1 MACVPRFRES
11 AFNRRPFGCHRYDVY
26 SPKLHRQITLFGR
39 QALDLWVTLEASSTV
54 LSYCERPLIIPGTRP
69 ARAFDFWVKRIEGEE
84 LLVLMRNRDQKASD
98 NEEPT
103 SDIQSLSGT
112 LVEGLPIRCIDACDM
127 NDHQITLENWGSI
140 IRDLAAF
147 ERFIPEPLCNDVKA
161 KLDSRKSIA
170 QLQSELSDFDASI
183 VRLAIYLL
191 LHRGEAICNELA
203 THKLTCNHL
212 IARP

>member
-11 AFNRRPFGCHRYDVY
+11 GFNRRPFGCHRYDVY

-39 QALDLWVTLEASSTV
+39 HALDLWITLEASSSV
-54 LSYCERPLIIPGTRP
+54 LSYCERPIIIPGSRP
-69 ARAFDFWVKRIEGEE
+69 VRAFDFWVQRAEGEE
-84 LLVLMRNRDQKASD
+84 LLVLMRNQVQKSSD
-98 NEEPT
+98 NEEPA

-112 LVEGLPIRCIDACDM
+112 SVEGIPIRCIDPGDM
-127 NDHQITLENWGSI
+127 TDHQITLANWGSI

-161 KLDSRKSIA
+161 RLDTRKSIA
-170 QLQSELSDFDASI
+170 QLQSELSDFDAST
-183 VRLAIYLL
+183 VRLAIFQL
-191 LHRGEAICNELA
+191 LHRGEAVCSELA
-203 THKLTCNHL
+203 THRLTRNHV